1 MAHQSSVL
9 SQGLTDECLSAR
21 STSRLNWLPAT
32 APKDVKT
39 ANCFET
45 AQTIYRLPNLSYP
58 NPETRCRRTVAFAGS
73 FGPTRVPLQPS
84 DAMAAWRPGRVEL
97 RVSYNECF
105 RFFRYIPLSL
115 SLSLSLSIY
124 IYVHI
129 CSCICMCIYI
139 YMYTYICI
147 HKKRRNASVYVCIY
161 ACMHGWMDGWMD
173 VCTCVVCLYMLR
185 FDMFPCKVAEKLLM
199 MKQYRLELSRW
210 STS

>member
-9 SQGLTDECLSAR
+9 KQGLTDECLSAR

-115 SLSLSLSIY
+115 SLSVSLSLSIY
-124 IYVHI
+124 IY
-129 CSCICMCIYI
+129 
-139 YMYTYICI
+139 MYTYVL
-147 HKKRRNASVYVCIY
+147 VYVCVYIY
-161 ACMHGWMDGWMD
+161 THTYVYIKREEMHLYMYAYMHVCMYVCMYACMHACMHGWMDGWMY
-173 VCTCVVCLYMLR
+173 VCSVSVH
-185 FDMFPCKVAEKLLM
+185 AEV
-199 MKQYRLELSRW
+199 
-210 STS
+210 